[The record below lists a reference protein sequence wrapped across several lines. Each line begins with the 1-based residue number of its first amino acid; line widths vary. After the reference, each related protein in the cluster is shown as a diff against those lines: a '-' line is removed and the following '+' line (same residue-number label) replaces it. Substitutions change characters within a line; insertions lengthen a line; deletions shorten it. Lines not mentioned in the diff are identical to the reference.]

1 MNKNQKNEVERL
13 LFTALSD
20 VVRPRGQET
29 SEGKA
34 SRLSRLRERMGLLAE
49 VLLFSDQLVLD
60 VNGPNLQL
68 PILIEAFGFKTLCK
82 LIEEDIIHF
91 VFTPGT
97 VSYLNLEKVRSLGL
111 SSPPGMHRLVGVDIA
126 WSDPFESAELALREQ
141 TKLKRDD
148 RRMLS
153 RIVARNTKVL
163 PADKIFQEGVRLANA
178 DIKSDLGKQLGFTPD
193 DVPERGDFPIEKE
206 NNFRDLTH
214 FNIVYLCMI
223 MSKCTDTVSKEL
235 AYRVLQNRV
244 VVEPKFKY
252 RIKILNII
260 L

>member
-1 MNKNQKNEVERL
+1 
-13 LFTALSD
+13 
-20 VVRPRGQET
+20 
-29 SEGKA
+29 
-34 SRLSRLRERMGLLAE
+34 
-49 VLLFSDQLVLD
+49 
-60 VNGPNLQL
+60 
-68 PILIEAFGFKTLCK
+68 
-82 LIEEDIIHF
+82 
-91 VFTPGT
+91 
-97 VSYLNLEKVRSLGL
+97 
-111 SSPPGMHRLVGVDIA
+111 
-126 WSDPFESAELALREQ
+126 
-141 TKLKRDD
+141 
-148 RRMLS
+148 MLS

-244 VVEPKFKY
+244 VVEPKFKD
-252 RIKILNII
+252 RIKILHRILEFEDVPDVKDLVSSGKLTLKAII
-260 L
+260 DIRDSKNLIEFRRWLKQLSPESKEIEVLKAYRRAVEDKVSSNKIYKVLKLGVFTGTGTAIGSLIGPAGTVIGGIAGAATDFAIGFTDTFFIDGLVDGWNPKIFIEKEIKSRI